1 MSTEQANSGLLPL
14 LGPRYWLL
22 WLLFLLLYVI
32 TRLPLSIQRQIGKIL
47 GKLFYYT
54 GRRRRHIATV
64 NIQLCFPELSQ
75 NEQQALVKR
84 HYALFG
90 ISLIETFSVWWSD
103 PDLFTDRV
111 TYEGLDNLT
120 RALEKGNG
128 VLLLSGHFT
137 TLEIARPLLGKKVP
151 FDMVYRPHKNLL
163 YERIMSKGRQRWNGK
178 SIDRRNVREMLRR
191 LKSNH
196 AVWYGPDQDYG
207 RKHSVFVPFMD
218 VMAATVT
225 GTSRLAK
232 LSGAP
237 VVPYVIRRTDNYG
250 YHVRVF
256 PELADFPTDDAE
268 QDATRVNQWF
278 EEQIRQQPE
287 DYLWTHRRFKT
298 PPAGQDRPY

>member
-1 MSTEQANSGLLPL
+1 MSNDSSNTRELSFTAPRFWPL
-14 LGPRYWLL
+14 WV
-22 WLLFLLLYVI
+22 LFGFLYLI
-32 TRLPLSIQRQIGKIL
+32 TRLPLAVQQKIGRVTGWFFYHL
-47 GKLFYYT
+47 GP
-54 GRRRRHIATV
+54 RRRHIATV
-64 NIQLCFPELSQ
+64 NIQLCFPELSEGQ
-75 NEQQALVKR
+75 QQALIKQ
-84 HYALFG
+84 HYELFG
-90 ISLIETFSVWWSD
+90 LSLIETFAVWWSD
-103 PDLFTDRV
+103 PDLFTGRV
-111 TYEGLDNLT
+111 TYEGLENLSG
-120 RALEKGNG
+120 ALKKGNG

-137 TLEIARPLLGKKVP
+137 TLEMARPLLGEKIP
-151 FDMVYRPHKNLL
+151 FDMVYRPHKNPL
-163 YERIMSKGRQRWNGK
+163 YEHIMSNGRQRWKGK

-207 RKHSVFVPFMD
+207 RKHSVFVPFMG

-232 LSGAP
+232 ISGAP
-237 VVPYVIRRTDNYG
+237 VVPYVIRRTENNG

-256 PELADFPTDDAE
+256 PELTDFPTDDAE
-268 QDATRVNQWF
+268 QDATRINQWF